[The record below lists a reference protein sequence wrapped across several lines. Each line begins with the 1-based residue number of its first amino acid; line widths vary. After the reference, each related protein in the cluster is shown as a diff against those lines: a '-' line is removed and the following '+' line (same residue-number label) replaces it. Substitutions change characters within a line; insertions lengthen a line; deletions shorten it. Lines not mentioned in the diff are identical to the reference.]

1 MGLQEVDGD
10 YAGDAVEHL
19 HATIGEGK
27 HQFRMGAQKVQV
39 DRERL
44 VVFFEVPGVV
54 VKGLGSRRAPHGSR
68 QYGSYRTPSIAPRLC
83 TLLRVHHLDQVG
95 QSGVGRGRQQLTD
108 TIVQPN
114 KNKTIGTRNP
124 FRRHRHGARGIEKS
138 NDALK
143 TAQAVRKLEAKL
155 LQIM

>member
-68 QYGSYRTPSIAPRLC
+68 QYGS
-83 TLLRVHHLDQVG
+83 Q
-95 QSGVGRGRQQLTD
+95 
-108 TIVQPN
+108 
-114 KNKTIGTRNP
+114 
-124 FRRHRHGARGIEKS
+124 
-138 NDALK
+138 
-143 TAQAVRKLEAKL
+143 
-155 LQIM
+155 

>member
-1 MGLQEVDGD
+1 MYPIWAFYTVYTVYILIGRGLVGLQEVDGD

-54 VKGLGSRRAPHGSR
+54 VKGLGSRRAPHGS
-68 QYGSYRTPSIAPRLC
+68 
-83 TLLRVHHLDQVG
+83 
-95 QSGVGRGRQQLTD
+95 
-108 TIVQPN
+108 
-114 KNKTIGTRNP
+114 
-124 FRRHRHGARGIEKS
+124 
-138 NDALK
+138 
-143 TAQAVRKLEAKL
+143 
-155 LQIM
+155 